1 MKIIKGTY
9 NTAKIFTDVIE
20 PSAEEQVAAMCN
32 FAPFA
37 DSKIRIMPDVHAGAG
52 CTIGTTMTVG
62 RAVVPAMV
70 GVDIGCG
77 MFLAKLKERE
87 INFAALDNF
96 IRNNI
101 PSGLNVRNC
110 PHSMAEFTRIDQ
122 LICRDK
128 ADLDLARRSVGTL
141 GGGNH
146 FIEVD
151 RDEDGRLYLV
161 IHSGSRHL
169 GTEVA
174 KYYQGLAYASL
185 CAEREKKI
193 REVAASFALSGNT
206 DKIPAAVAAVRAEY
220 DIPRDMAYLTGENLE
235 NYLHDMYI
243 VQAYAG
249 VNRRAIA
256 GDIMRAMGLT
266 VADSFTTIHNYID
279 TESGILRKG
288 AVSARFG
295 ERLLIPINMRDG
307 SLICRG
313 LGNPDWNYSAPHGA
327 GRILSRGEAKAKLT
341 VEEFREQMQGI
352 YTTSVGADTLD
363 ESPMAYKR
371 LKDIEGNITETA
383 EIVRRI
389 VPVYNFKASGD
400 VRPWNKKNA

>member
-1 MKIIKGTY
+1 MKIIKGAY
-9 NTAKIFTDVIE
+9 NSAKVFTDAIE
-20 PSAEEQVAAMCN
+20 RGAEEQIEAMCN

-37 DSKIRIMPDVHAGAG
+37 GSKIRIMPDVHAGAG
-52 CTIGTTMTVG
+52 CTIGTTMTVNG
-62 RAVVPAMV
+62 AVVPAMV

-77 MFLAKLKERE
+77 MFLAELNEHE
-87 INFAALDNF
+87 IDFAALDNF

-110 PHSMAEFTRIDQ
+110 PHSMAEFTRTDQ
-122 LICRDK
+122 LICRDN
-128 ADLDLARRSVGTL
+128 ADLELAKHSIGTL

-174 KYYQGLAYASL
+174 KHYQAVACHSL

-193 REVAASFALSGNT
+193 RKVAAKLAESGHSR
-206 DKIPAAVAAVRAEY
+206 DIPEAVAAVRAEY

-235 NYLHDMYI
+235 NYLHDMQI

-256 GDIMRAMGLT
+256 GDIVRAMGLS

-307 SLICRG
+307 ALICRG
-313 LGNPDWNYSAPHGA
+313 LGNADWNYSAPHGA
-327 GRILSRGEAKAKLT
+327 GRILSRGAAKAKLT
-341 VEEFREQMQGI
+341 VEEFRAQMQGI
-352 YTTSVGADTLD
+352 YTTSVSADTLD
-363 ESPMAYKR
+363 ESPMAYKS
-371 LKDIEGNITETA
+371 LKDIEGNITGTA
-383 EIVRRI
+383 EIVKRI
-389 VPVYNFKASGD
+389 VPVYNFKSGGEF
-400 VRPWNKKNA
+400 RPWSEKNA